1 MSEGSTTLKNILFV
15 CTGNTCRSP
24 LAEGIA
30 KKLFLQCE
38 RKDYHVSSAGS
49 AAVDG
54 VPASPLAVE
63 VANANATDL
72 TKHQA
77 RFLSKTL
84 VREAD
89 LIIALAASH
98 RNTVGVIEPSAL
110 AYVYLLTDFC
120 DDVEGDVMDPIGL
133 GREVYEE
140 SFALIAKCIDA
151 MQEKL
156 AMFDGWKNPDTAK

>member
-1 MSEGSTTLKNILFV
+1 
-15 CTGNTCRSP
+15 
-24 LAEGIA
+24 
-30 KKLFLQCE
+30 LQSE
-38 RKDYHVSSAGS
+38 RKNYHVGSAGS

-63 VANANATDL
+63 VANANAIDL

-77 RFLSKTL
+77 RFLSRTL
-84 VREAD
+84 VGEAD

-98 RNTVGVIEPSAL
+98 RDTVGVIEPSAL

-120 DDVEGDVMDPIGL
+120 DDVEGDVTDPIGM
-133 GREVYEE
+133 GREVYEQ
-140 SFALIAKCIDA
+140 SFALIAKCIER

-156 AMFDGWKNPDTAK
+156 DAFDGWKNPDTAK

>member
-30 KKLFLQCE
+30 KKLFLQSK
-38 RKDYHVSSAGS
+38 RKNYHVGSAGS

-54 VPASPLAVE
+54 VPASSLAVE
-63 VANANATDL
+63 VANANAIDL

-77 RFLSKTL
+77 RFLSRTL
-84 VREAD
+84 VGEAD

-98 RNTVGVIEPSAL
+98 RDTVGVIEPSAL
-110 AYVYLLTDFC
+110 AYAYLLTDFC
-120 DDVEGDVMDPIGL
+120 DDVEGDVMDPIGM
-133 GREVYEE
+133 GREVYEQ
-140 SFALIAKCIDA
+140 SFALIAKCIER

-156 AMFDGWKNPDTAK
+156 DAFDGWKKPDTAK

>member
-30 KKLFLQCE
+30 KKLFLHGK
-38 RKDYHVSSAGS
+38 RKNYNVGSAGS

-63 VANANATDL
+63 VANANAIDL

-77 RFLSKTL
+77 RFLSRTL
-84 VREAD
+84 VSDAD

-98 RNTVGVIEPSAL
+98 RDTVGVIEPPAL
-110 AYVYLLTDFC
+110 AYTYLLTDFC
-120 DDVEGDVMDPIGL
+120 DDVEGDVRDPIGM
-133 GREVYEE
+133 GCEVYEE
-140 SFALIAKCIDA
+140 SFALMAKCIEKMQDKLDA
-151 MQEKL
+151 
-156 AMFDGWKNPDTAK
+156 FDGWKNPDTAK